1 MNKELK
7 NGLIAALV
15 NKASANFSSEDVNE
29 AAVNAIMA
37 ECGITAESSARE
49 IREAEPKA
57 FALIEEAVD
66 EILPKKLKQCSANS
80 LKSAPSHAMLKLS
93 STSKN
98 LATNVLSS
106 QFPTA
111 HAVVSIVQPV

>member
-7 NGLIAALV
+7 NGLIAVLA

-49 IREAEPKA
+49 IREAEPKLTK
-57 FALIEEAVD
+57 FFLR
-66 EILPKKLKQCSANS
+66 N
-80 LKSAPSHAMLKLS
+80 
-93 STSKN
+93 
-98 LATNVLSS
+98 
-106 QFPTA
+106 
-111 HAVVSIVQPV
+111 